1 MRNSYVHFS
10 HLPHS
15 PFTDDFASINQAL
28 RQEISFASYLSITT
42 IIIPP
47 PRLENREYLADY
59 ARAINGTLAS
69 SWHINVSH
77 ARPDVFREADLDL
90 ATIDLDPLTRR

>member
-1 MRNSYVHFS
+1 MSR
-10 HLPHS
+10 L
-15 PFTDDFASINQAL
+15 QAL

-59 ARAINGTLAS
+59 ARAINGALAS
-69 SWHINVSH
+69 SWHINVSY
-77 ARPDVFREADLDL
+77 PLL
-90 ATIDLDPLTRR
+90 ASLRYMRR